1 MTRELNIFSRRL
13 GFSGLLGSRGE
24 DKVIVNL
31 LVPGK
36 CKPHRLT
43 CNNAILR
50 SLSEEDLNWL
60 MQHLERVPLQ
70 KRSGV
75 QFSNSSMNHVYFIES
90 GLISVLAD
98 TGSGKSVETRMIG
111 REGVVGIRIVL
122 GKRQSCH
129 RRIVKVSGSA
139 LRIEADRFVDL
150 LNKNK
155 NLQEVML
162 GYVHTVILQASQLSA
177 CNAHHA
183 VQQRMARWL
192 LLAQDKCGVAALPLT
207 QKMLS
212 LSLGVRRA
220 TISDCVAELEVLGAI
235 VCSRSLIN
243 IVDRSKLEAAS
254 CKCYRLIS
262 DSGKSEAPL

>member
-1 MTRELNIFSRRL
+1 MIE
-13 GFSGLLGSRGE
+13 
-24 DKVIVNL
+24 NL
-31 LVPGK
+31 FVSGK

-50 SLSEEDLNWL
+50 SLPEEEKNWL
-60 MQHLERVPLQ
+60 LPQLEWVPLQ
-70 KRSGV
+70 RRSGV
-75 QFSNSSMNHVYFIES
+75 QFSNSSMHHVYFIES

-111 REGVVGIRIVL
+111 SEGVVGIRVVL

-139 LRIEADRFVDL
+139 LRIDADQFADL

-155 NLQEVML
+155 KLQEIML
-162 GYVHTVILQASQLSA
+162 GYVHTVMLQASQLSA
-177 CNAHHA
+177 CNAHHT
-183 VQQRMARWL
+183 VQQRLARWI
-192 LLAQDKCGVAALPLT
+192 LLAQDKCGAASLPIT

-212 LSLGVRRA
+212 QLLGVRRA
-220 TISDCVAELEVLGAI
+220 SISDCMMELEAQGAI
-235 VCSRSLIN
+235 ICSRSLIK
-243 IVDRSKLEAAS
+243 IGERGKLEAAA

-262 DSGKSEAPL
+262 DSGNSKVPLP